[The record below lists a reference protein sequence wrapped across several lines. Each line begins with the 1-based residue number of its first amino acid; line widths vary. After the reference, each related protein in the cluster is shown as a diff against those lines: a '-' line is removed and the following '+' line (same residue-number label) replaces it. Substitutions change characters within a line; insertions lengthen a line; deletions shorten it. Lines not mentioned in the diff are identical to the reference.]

1 MKNQPDTSSPAAT
14 HTGGQR
20 TYKRRAKV
28 KQANQG
34 RFCLAHAW
42 EPPKD
47 VYYHAGPNRNYGQGI
62 VYRLPDGGRGTAAA
76 WLKILD
82 GKRHHVNRR
91 QAEQKLRRRI
101 DQHAAT
107 LNLPGAAVV
116 VENEVKE
123 NDIACD
129 DLLTALTVI
138 SKSADHVYLRDKEP
152 ILEKLRPGRSL
163 VVVLPRNWR
172 SI

>member
-1 MKNQPDTSSPAAT
+1 MNNQRDTSSPAAT
-14 HTGGQR
+14 HTVGQR

-28 KQANQG
+28 SFCMAN
-34 RFCLAHAW
+34 AH
-42 EPPKD
+42 ERPKD
-47 VYYHAGPNRNYGQGI
+47 VYYHAGLNRNYGQGI
-62 VYRLPDGGRGTAAA
+62 VYRLPDSRQGTAAA
-76 WLKILD
+76 WLQILD
-82 GKRHHVNRR
+82 GKRHHVNRQ
-91 QAEQKLRRRI
+91 QAEKKLRRRI

-163 VVVLPRNWR
+163 VLVLPRNW
-172 SI
+172 SST